1 MSLIERLLNFQK
13 TNATVRFVI
22 KKKGMGVGELYWT
35 MMTKA
40 ISVKDSL

>member
-13 TNATVRFVI
+13 TNATIRLVI
-22 KKKGMGVGELYWT
+22 KKKGMGSGELYWAA
-35 MMTKA
+35 MTKA

>member
-13 TNATVRFVI
+13 TNATIPFVI
-22 KKKGMGVGELYWT
+22 KKKGMGSGELYWAAR
-35 MMTKA
+35 TKA